1 MAFDLFAGS
10 SEKTGELIVELKD
23 VRSLV
28 TGAGSGIG
36 RAVAL
41 RLAAGGSRVMV
52 CDVREEM
59 ARQTAEAVR
68 EMGGEAVA
76 IFSDVS
82 DQSSVDWLA
91 EECSNALG
99 GLDVLVNNAGVSA
112 ASFIESVTDEDVERV
127 LNVNLVG
134 VLRVTRALV
143 PCLKKS
149 GRGRIINV
157 SSVEGIRGSGMVPV
171 YSSSKAGVIGLT
183 RSNAIELARHQITVN
198 AVCPGPIE
206 TDMLAPLI
214 ADQKFKD
221 KCIKGV
227 PLKRLGKPE
236 DVAGAVAFLASE
248 EASFITGIEL
258 VIDGGM
264 TVKAL

>member
-1 MAFDLFAGS
+1 L
-10 SEKTGELIVELKD
+10 ELKD

-28 TGAGSGIG
+28 TGGGSGIG

-41 RLAAGGSRVMV
+41 RLSAAGSRVLV
-52 CDVREEM
+52 CDVREDM

-68 EMGGEAVA
+68 ENGGEAVA
-76 IFSDVS
+76 FFADVS
-82 DQSSVDWLA
+82 EQSSVDWLA
-91 EECSNALG
+91 NECEKTFG

-112 ASFIESVTDEDVERV
+112 AGFLESVTDEDVERV

-134 VLRVTRALV
+134 VLRVTRALA
-143 PCLKKS
+143 PYLKES
-149 GRGRIINV
+149 GRGRVINM

-183 RSNAIELARHQITVN
+183 RSNAIELARYGVTVN
-198 AVCPGPIE
+198 AICPGPIE

-214 ADQKFKD
+214 ADPKFKE

-227 PLKRLGKPE
+227 PLKRLGRPE

-264 TVKAL
+264 TLKAL